1 MPKEPQS
8 PNQDLINAL
17 SEMENVGAN
26 RINPAFKARYISLDA
41 LLDAVK
47 PVLHKNNLALIQTL
61 LSEENKVGVATR
73 FQHTDGTSFDF
84 GRLMVKSEG
93 LTAQQ
98 VGGALTYIRRQSIQ
112 TACGI
117 SVDLDLDGNDSKP
130 GVPSPTAS
138 QANLSPAEAYAQ
150 RIKQAK

>member
-1 MPKEPQS
+1 MPKESQS

-26 RINPAFKARYISLDA
+26 RVNPAFKARYISLDA

-47 PVLHKNNLALIQTL
+47 PVLHKHNLALIQTL
-61 LSEENKVGVATR
+61 LSEENKVGVQTR

-98 VGGALTYIRRQSIQ
+98 IGGALTYIRRQSIQ

-130 GVPSPTAS
+130 GVPAQTAS
-138 QANLSPAEAYAQ
+138 QGNLTPAEAYAA
-150 RIKQAK
+150 RIKQQK